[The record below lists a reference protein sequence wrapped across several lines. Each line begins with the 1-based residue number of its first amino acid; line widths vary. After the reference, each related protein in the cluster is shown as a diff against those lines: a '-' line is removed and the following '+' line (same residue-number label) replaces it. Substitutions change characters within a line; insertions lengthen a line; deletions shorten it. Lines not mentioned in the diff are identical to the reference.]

1 MSVRDQSTSGSAEP
15 AVINE
20 RAAKDELAAINKQV
34 HRGEAARTAAPPA
47 LIGDRNMNPESLSL
61 WQLIREDFVVHD
73 CDWASQGFLA
83 LAIHRFGNWRMAQP
97 KWMRLVL
104 TPMYRCMDKA
114 CQVFC
119 GIMLPYCVPVG
130 RRVKL
135 EHFGGM
141 ILSARQIGNDVTIR
155 QNTTFGIASKADL
168 NAKPTIEDGVDIG
181 CNAVI
186 VGNITVGRGSV
197 IGAGAVVIRDVPPY
211 SVVAGVPAK
220 VIRTLR
226 DDERTDS

>member
-1 MSVRDQSTSGSAEP
+1 MNTTVPTSSLKTGTP
-15 AVINE
+15 
-20 RAAKDELAAINKQV
+20 
-34 HRGEAARTAAPPA
+34 APPSP
-47 LIGDRNMNPESLSL
+47 IGDRNANPGSLGL
-61 WQLIREDFVVHD
+61 FALLREDFETHD
-73 CDWASQGFLA
+73 RDWASQGFLM
-83 LAIHRFGNWRMAQP
+83 LMVHRFGNWRMDQP

-104 TPMYRCMDKA
+104 TPIYRVLDKA

-141 ILSARQIGNDVTIR
+141 ILSARSIGNDVTIR
-155 QNTTFGIASKADL
+155 QNTTMGIASKADL
-168 NAKPTIEDGVDIG
+168 HAKPTIEDGVDIG

-186 VGNITVGRGSV
+186 VGNITIGKGSV

-220 VIRTLR
+220 VIRTI
-226 DDERTDS
+226 EPSEH

>member
-1 MSVRDQSTSGSAEP
+1 MHQSSSGGANP
-15 AVINE
+15 AP
-20 RAAKDELAAINKQV
+20 LS
-34 HRGEAARTAAPPA
+34 PS
-47 LIGDRNMNPESLSL
+47 GDRNANPESLG
-61 WQLIREDFVVHD
+61 LIALLREDFETHER
-73 CDWASQGFLA
+73 DWASQGFAMLA
-83 LAIHRFGNWRMAQP
+83 VHRFGNWRMDQP
-97 KWMRLVL
+97 KWARLVL
-104 TPMYRCMDKA
+104 TPIYRVLNKT

-141 ILSARQIGNDVTIR
+141 ILSARSIGNDVTIR
-155 QNTTFGIASKADL
+155 QNTTMGIASKADL
-168 NAKPTIEDGVDIG
+168 HAKPTIEDGVDIG

-186 VGNITVGRGSV
+186 IGNITIGKGAV

-220 VIRTLR
+220 VIRTLTPS
-226 DDERTDS
+226 E